1 MRIFSSEFRKMAH
14 EYVVY
19 MQTSIKD
26 KKKNLE
32 IVRVKKKNVKKLKKN
47 NETIR
52 FFRVR
57 ISFPLPFL
65 DGFMVRLVRQ

>member
-32 IVRVKKKNVKKLKKN
+32 IVRVKKKNVKKLKKKITKQFDFF
-47 NETIR
+47 EFEYR
-52 FFRVR
+52 FLCHF
-57 ISFPLPFL
+57 
-65 DGFMVRLVRQ
+65 